1 MAEIIGRTKSG
12 HILSVR
18 NEDGDG
24 RLVYYLDN
32 IEIGGYS
39 PKVTSEKI
47 IFREGI
53 FRQTENL
60 DEYNN
65 KLLPEEVKAEIEKML
80 ENVDIKQLQQNPK
93 DYAKEEIHEM
103 EKVIKPNSKI
113 RRVALLKD
121 INIEQELPAQQMA
134 TTMKTVGQ
142 LFATSGKMP
151 KTEKGD
157 FVKSIGVIEADELG
171 KFTDEAGNKLS
182 RGTTRYSLV
191 AITNNGKVMPIPLQ
205 QDSLEGND
213 PREVTNTVMQNEQVR
228 ANTVLSRFILNGNS
242 TISIDNGKYGE
253 IEVYYSQDKTRGVE
267 GAEGNKNQDIQL
279 PTTNVWEAD
288 IDEREKLAP
297 DWNTSQ
303 GIYRADNAEQE
314 INSHIIKE
322 GESPEELKPEDFD
335 GDKDTYSHNHISN
348 DEKLEENT
356 ENESDRPGDNII
368 VDDKYLSKLA
378 RELLDQN
385 ENIADIFNM
394 EDVKNEINKVIEQ
407 NAGKSKEEILQIAT
421 AELSLQADR
430 EHGAPERYGRE

>member
-1 MAEIIGRTKSG
+1 MAEIIGRTQNG
-12 HILSVR
+12 HILTVR

-47 IFREGI
+47 IFRNGI
-53 FRQTENL
+53 FQETGNL
-60 DEYNN
+60 DEYNK

-80 ENVDIKQLQQNPK
+80 ENIDIKQLQQTSK
-93 DYAKEEIHEM
+93 DFDKKEIKEI
-103 EKVIKPNSKI
+103 EKTLTPNSKI
-113 RRVALLKD
+113 KRVALLKD

-142 LFATSGKMP
+142 LFASSGKMP

-157 FVKSIGVIEADELG
+157 FVKSIGVVEADELS
-171 KFTDEAGNKLS
+171 KFTDEGGNKLS
-182 RGTTRYSLV
+182 KGTTRYALV
-191 AITNNGKVMPIPLQ
+191 AVTNNGKVMPIPLE
-205 QDSLEGND
+205 QDYLEGND
-213 PREVTNTVMQNEQVR
+213 PREETNTVMQNEQVR
-228 ANTVLSRFILNGNS
+228 SNTVLSRFILNGNS

-253 IEVYYSQDKTRGVE
+253 IEVYYSQDKTRGVN
-267 GAEGNKNQDIQL
+267 GVEGNKNQDIQL

-288 IDEREKLAP
+288 IDERKQLAP
-297 DWNTSQ
+297 DWKTSQ

-314 INSHIIKE
+314 INSHIE
-322 GESPEELKPEDFD
+322 ESESLEELRPEDFD
-335 GDKDTYSHNHISN
+335 GDAATYSHTHIEN

-356 ENESDRPGDNII
+356 ENESDRAGDNII
-368 VDDKYLSKLA
+368 VDDQYLSKLA

-385 ENIADIFNM
+385 EDIANIFNM
-394 EDVKNEINKVIEQ
+394 EDVKKEINKEIEQ

-421 AELSLQADR
+421 AELSHQADR